1 MTKLPNKYLPDFTKK
16 KVDMLTA
23 AKMFKAAIDK
33 ICEAS
38 GMQPSYETNM
48 ATAEEYGYG
57 DDKTIVVNFEAGP
70 FDWGVSYSMGSNPKS
85 YDPSNNIQDWYLE
98 CYYGFDVMFV
108 STLDNAPSYK
118 SIKIADA
125 PEKGMRPKMDIVIK
139 EEEKNQVNN
148 FCQVRLP
155 EEMGVA

>member
-1 MTKLPNKYLPDFTKK
+1 
-16 KVDMLTA
+16 
-23 AKMFKAAIDK
+23 MFKAAIDK
-33 ICEAS
+33 ICEDA

-48 ATAEEYGYG
+48 ATAEDYGYG

-85 YDPSNNIQDWYLE
+85 YDPGNNIQDWYLE

-108 STLDNAPSYK
+108 STLENAPSFK

-125 PEKGMRPKMDIVIK
+125 PEKDMRPKMDIVIQ
-139 EEEKNQVNN
+139 E
-148 FCQVRLP
+148 
-155 EEMGVA
+155 GVAA

>member
-1 MTKLPNKYLPDFTKK
+1 MTRLPNKYLPDFTTK

-48 ATAEEYGYG
+48 ATAKDYGYG

-70 FDWGVSYSMGSNPKS
+70 YDWGVSYSLGSNPKS
-85 YDPSNNIQDWYLE
+85 YDISNNIQDWYLE

-108 STLDNAPSYK
+108 STLDNAPSFK

-125 PEKGMRPKMDIVIK
+125 PEKDMRPKMDVVIQ
-139 EEEKNQVNN
+139 E
-148 FCQVRLP
+148 
-155 EEMGVA
+155 GVAA

>member
-1 MTKLPNKYLPDFTKK
+1 MNRLPNNNLPDFTKK

-33 ICEAS
+33 ICEDA

-48 ATAEEYGYG
+48 ATAEDYGYG

-70 FDWGVSYSMGSNPKS
+70 FEWGVNYSLGSNPKS
-85 YDPSNNIQDWYLE
+85 YNPGKNIQDWYLE

-108 STLDNAPSYK
+108 STLDNAPSFK

-125 PEKGMRPKMDIVIK
+125 PEKNMRPKMDVVIQ
-139 EEEKNQVNN
+139 E
-148 FCQVRLP
+148 
-155 EEMGVA
+155 GVAA

>member
-1 MTKLPNKYLPDFTKK
+1 MTRLPNKYLPDFTTK

-33 ICEAS
+33 ICEDA
-38 GMQPSYETNM
+38 GMKPYYETNM
-48 ATAEEYGYG
+48 ATALDYGYG

-70 FDWGVSYSMGSNPKS
+70 FDWGVSYSMGSNPTS
-85 YDPSNNIQDWYLE
+85 YNPCKNIQDWYLE

-125 PEKGMRPKMDIVIK
+125 PEKNMRPKMDIVIQ
-139 EEEKNQVNN
+139 E
-148 FCQVRLP
+148 
-155 EEMGVA
+155 GVAA